1 MTVMQISVFLENKAG
16 ELNKITEI
24 LANNS
29 VNLKAISVAET
40 NDYGII
46 RLITDDV
53 DKAKDLLINE
63 GMVISVNPVQI
74 VSVPNIVGGL
84 NALLAKIAKAGI
96 NINYMY
102 SILGGNENE
111 AQMIFKTDNPV
122 ALDSLFD

>member
-16 ELNKITEI
+16 ELNKVTET
-24 LANNS
+24 LAENS

-53 DKAKDLLINE
+53 EKAKELLINE